1 MLSFIKR
8 YLFYPPAMPKGSLR
22 LIKFCFFS
30 FLLFL
35 GFTFA
40 FLSNRGYPS
49 VQSTFA
55 VNGSPEPSPHVS
67 PNPSTLPIIVWNK
80 DRKLTRSDFQGPVPA
95 TAPAERHAE
104 SHVGVHS
111 TWKISTKCEPVGK
124 SGKVKCTATINEVN
138 AQAEFDPNQSWVKP
152 DKQTDDLLKHEQGH
166 FDIAEHFARK
176 KREQMNNFVGQSES
190 AVADTEQEAEDQATE
205 KLEKKLMEVCDAI
218 DKQED
223 ALQDAYDTQT
233 KHGTDADQQKK
244 WDEKI
249 IKLLE

>member
-1 MLSFIKR
+1 
-8 YLFYPPAMPKGSLR
+8 MPTGR
-22 LIKFCFFS
+22 LQFLKFCLLS
-30 FLLFL
+30 CLLFL
-35 GFTFA
+35 GFA
-40 FLSNRGYPS
+40 FLLLSNRSYPL
-49 VQSTFA
+49 VQLTFA

-67 PNPSTLPIIVWNK
+67 PQPSVLPIIVWSKN
-80 DRKLTRSDFQGPVPA
+80 RKLTWADFAGPVPA

-111 TWKISTKCEPVGK
+111 TWKISTKCEDVGK
-124 SGKVKCTATINEVN
+124 SGKKKCTATINEVN
-138 AQAEFDPNQSWVKP
+138 AQAEFDPNQSWVKEG
-152 DKQTDDLLKHEQGH
+152 KQTDSLLKHEQGH

-176 KREQMNNFVGQSES
+176 KKKQMENFLGQSES
-190 AVADTEQEAEDQATE
+190 AVADDEQTAEDQATE